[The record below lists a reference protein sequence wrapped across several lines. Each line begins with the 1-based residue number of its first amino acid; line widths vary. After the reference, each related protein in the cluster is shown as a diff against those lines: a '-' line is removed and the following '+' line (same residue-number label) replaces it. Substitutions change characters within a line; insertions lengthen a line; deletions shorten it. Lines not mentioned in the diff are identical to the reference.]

1 VRKSILTLGSAVC
14 LLAGNALAD
23 PVELEL
29 VLQNHKFSP
38 DQLELA
44 AGEKYVLVVK
54 NLDNTPE
61 EFESADLNREK
72 VVKGR
77 GEIRIFLGPL
87 DRGSYA
93 FMGEYN
99 PETAR
104 GRITVK

>member
-1 VRKSILTLGSAVC
+1 MRILTLGALLL
-14 LLAGNALAD
+14 LLAGSAQAD

-44 AGEKYVLVVK
+44 AGEKYVLVIK
-54 NLDNTPE
+54 NLDGTPE

-72 VVKGR
+72 VVKGK
-77 GEIRIFLGPL
+77 GEIRVFVGPL

-93 FMGEYN
+93 FSGEYN
-99 PETAR
+99 PETAK

>member
-1 VRKSILTLGSAVC
+1 MKKAILTLGSAVF

-38 DQLELA
+38 DHLDLA

-72 VVKGR
+72 VVKGK
-77 GEIRIFLGPL
+77 GEIRVFLGPL
-87 DRGSYA
+87 DRGNYS
-93 FMGEYN
+93 FKGEYN
-99 PETAR
+99 PETAQ